1 VRVVAWSSGWFRWF
15 EVVGGDGGC
24 WLGVSSFD
32 GAQDDE
38 VVGFGRGVTT

>member
-1 VRVVAWSSGWFRWF
+1 MRVVAWSSGWFRWF